1 MSLGD
6 FCQLG
11 LEEFRAVC
19 ENWHAQ
25 RDAESRDAWSRMRML
40 ATITIQ
46 SHVKGTIKPEQ
57 LLPFPW
63 EQQKAVAAVPQR
75 TQNHLS
81 KAESKKRFEM
91 LAKRGGG

>member
-11 LEEFRAVC
+11 LDEFRAVC
-19 ENWHAQ
+19 ESWHAQ

-40 ATITIQ
+40 ATIAIQ
-46 SHVKGTIKPEQ
+46 PHVKGTIKPER

-63 EQQKAVAAVPQR
+63 EQQKTVAAVPQR